1 MSKIDSGLICTI
13 VRAVY
18 LKLIDITSQY
28 WLIAECNRF
37 DVANRTLGTASTF
50 EILNCTTFAKHTSTV
65 STAPYQLI
73 SNVMTN
79 DTVVII
85 SGINKG
91 YNPVIEC

>member
-1 MSKIDSGLICTI
+1 MSKIDNGLICTI
-13 VRAVY
+13 VWAIY
-18 LKLIDITSQY
+18 LKLLNLTSQY
-28 WLIAECNRF
+28 WFIAECNRF
-37 DVANRTLGTASTF
+37 DVANRTLGTAST
-50 EILNCTTFAKHTSTV
+50 EILNCTTFAKHTSTI

-79 DTVVII
+79 NTIVII